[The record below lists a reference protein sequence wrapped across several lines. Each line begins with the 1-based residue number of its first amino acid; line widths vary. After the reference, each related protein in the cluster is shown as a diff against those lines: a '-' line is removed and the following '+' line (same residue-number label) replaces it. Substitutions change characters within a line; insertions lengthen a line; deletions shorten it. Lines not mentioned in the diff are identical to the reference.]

1 MRCCFTTRPYTDPL
15 RMWAKKLIEKEAFRL
30 VAAALANNMARIAFA
45 IMRGK
50 TVYREIPA

>member
-30 VAAALANNMARIAFA
+30 VAAALANNMACIAFA

>member
-1 MRCCFTTRPYTDPL
+1 
-15 RMWAKKLIEKEAFRL
+15 MWAKRLIEKNPSACRRS
-30 VAAALANNMARIAFA
+30 ACQQDGAHRFA